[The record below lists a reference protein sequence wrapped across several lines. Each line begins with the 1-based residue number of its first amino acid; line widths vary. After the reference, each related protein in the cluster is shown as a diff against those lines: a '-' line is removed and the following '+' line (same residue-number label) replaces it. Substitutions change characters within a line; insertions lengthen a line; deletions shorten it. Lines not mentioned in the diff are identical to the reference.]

1 MDEWM
6 PNGSLRRRPSEFRKA
21 SKDRDWT
28 HCRTTAAFSR
38 FPPHVAIRAA
48 FAWACSTRADEVI
61 NKARQRS
68 QAGDACLISGSMAI
82 GTWSAVLASRLR
94 AAACRQHRS
103 LHCRAD

>member
-1 MDEWM
+1 M
-6 PNGSLRRRPSEFRKA
+6 PYYRGILAVP
-21 SKDRDWT
+21 
-28 HCRTTAAFSR
+28 AAR
-38 FPPHVAIRAA
+38 CHPGRIRVGLLYP
-48 FAWACSTRADEVI
+48 ADEVI